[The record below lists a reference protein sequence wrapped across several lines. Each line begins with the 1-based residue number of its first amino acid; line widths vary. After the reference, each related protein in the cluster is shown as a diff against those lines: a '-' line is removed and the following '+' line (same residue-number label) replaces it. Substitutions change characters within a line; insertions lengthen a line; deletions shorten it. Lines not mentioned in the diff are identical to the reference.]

1 MLEYDTEEALALL
14 EKNFNAARENLAEVT
29 KQMDFLRD
37 QTTTTEVRAAHSG
50 PHHLLQKAMRSGMRS
65 LTGHRGLRGWGG
77 RWESSVTR
85 PITAKV

>member
-14 EKNFNAARENLAEVT
+14 EKNFHAARENLAEVT

-50 PHHLLQKAMRSGMRS
+50 QHHLLQKDVFQDHA
-65 LTGHRGLRGWGG
+65 LTGYRGLRGWRG
-77 RWESSVTR
+77 
-85 PITAKV
+85 